1 MRYATKITVFDEK
14 KESIAVIHAN
24 VTDIGTV
31 KQTQIFG
38 NLKEDRKCVR
48 VRNFYPFRSGYME
61 FDGKMYR
68 ILKKTTKS
76 KSDVFYVGE
85 YR

>member
-1 MRYATKITVFDEK
+1 MRYDTLVTVFDEK
-14 KESIAVIHAN
+14 KEYIDEILAN
-24 VTDIGTV
+24 VTDIGTE
-31 KQTQIFG
+31 KQNQLFG

-48 VRNFYPFRSGYME
+48 LRNFETFRSGFME
-61 FDGKMYR
+61 FDSKMYR

>member
-1 MRYATKITVFDEK
+1 MRYDTYVTVFNEK
-14 KESIAVIHAN
+14 KEYVDEILAN
-24 VTDIGTV
+24 ITDIGTE
-31 KQTQIFG
+31 KQNQLFG

-48 VRNFYPFRSGYME
+48 LRNFESFRSGFME
-61 FDGKMYR
+61 FDSKMYR

>member
-1 MRYATKITVFDEK
+1 MRYDTYVTVFNEKREYIDE
-14 KESIAVIHAN
+14 ILAN
-24 VTDIGTV
+24 VTDIGTE
-31 KQTQIFG
+31 KQNQLFG

-48 VRNFYPFRSGYME
+48 VRNFETFRSGFME
-61 FDGKMYR
+61 FDSKMYR

>member
-1 MRYATKITVFDEK
+1 MRYDTYVTVFDEK
-14 KESIAVIHAN
+14 KEYIDEILAN
-24 VTDIGTV
+24 VTDIGTE
-31 KQTQIFG
+31 KQNQLFG

-48 VRNFYPFRSGYME
+48 VRNFKASRSGFME
-61 FDGKMYR
+61 FDSKMYR

>member
-1 MRYATKITVFDEK
+1 MRYATTITVLNEK
-14 KESIAVIHAN
+14 KEYVSDILAN
-24 VTDIGTV
+24 VTDVGTE
-31 KQTQIFG
+31 KQNQIFG

-48 VRNFYPFRSGYME
+48 VRNFESFRSGYME

-68 ILKKTTKS
+68 ILKKTSTS
-76 KSDVFYVGE
+76 KSDVFYIGE

>member
-1 MRYATKITVFDEK
+1 MRYTTTVTIFNEK
-14 KESIAVIHAN
+14 REYVDAILAN
-24 VTDIGTV
+24 VTDVGTE
-31 KQTQIFG
+31 KQNQIFG

-48 VRNFYPFRSGYME
+48 IRNFEPFRSGYME
-61 FDGKMYR
+61 FDSKMYR
-68 ILKKTTKS
+68 ILKKTSTS

>member
-1 MRYATKITVFDEK
+1 MRYVTTVTVFDEK
-14 KESIAVIHAN
+14 KEYVDEILAN
-24 VTDIGTV
+24 VTDMGTE
-31 KQTQIFG
+31 KQNQIFG

-48 VRNFYPFRSGYME
+48 ARNFETFRSGYME
-61 FDGKMYR
+61 FDSKMYR

>member
-1 MRYATKITVFDEK
+1 MRYTTTVTVFDEK
-14 KESIAVIHAN
+14 KECIAAILAN
-24 VTDIGTV
+24 VTDIGIE
-31 KQTQIFG
+31 KQNQIFG
-38 NLKEDRKCVR
+38 NLKEARKCVR
-48 VRNFYPFRSGYME
+48 VSHFESFRSGYME

-68 ILKKTTKS
+68 ILKKTSTS

>member
-1 MRYATKITVFDEK
+1 MRYATTVTVFNEKREYVDE
-14 KESIAVIHAN
+14 ILAN
-24 VTDIGTV
+24 VTDMGNE
-31 KQTQIFG
+31 KQSQIFG

-48 VRNFYPFRSGYME
+48 VRNFESFRSGYME

-68 ILKKTTKS
+68 ILKKMTTS